1 MFAKFR
7 LPSTTLT
14 SYLNWLKSTYRLDTD
29 KWTYDVEKKRQEF
42 YQDLLDTVWCDKKN
56 GILDGRKLKEYVFP
70 TGGEGDYDVFISYSH
85 DDEGLA
91 LKLAYYLQEYCSL
104 RVFLDCYIWHSAD
117 ALLKAI
123 DDDYCQTSDKKYYSY
138 KSRNYST
145 SHVHALLSMAILDV
159 INKTEC
165 CIVLDSNNSINL
177 HRLEDPKQAETL
189 SPWIFEEISFM
200 RLLPQRSTRK
210 TKYFSQGGALE
221 SLNESKR
228 LKIANPADF
237 SGFEELTGDDLL
249 YLNSDGED
257 SLDKLYERHSI

>member
-7 LPSTTLT
+7 LTSNTLELFLKKLKLEYQLNT
-14 SYLNWLKSTYRLDTD
+14 DNWSYDI
-29 KWTYDVEKKRQEF
+29 EIERQHF
-42 YQDLLDTVWCDKKN
+42 YQGLLNMAWCNKEN

-70 TGGEGDYDVFISYSH
+70 SCDRYDVFISYSH
-85 DDEGLA
+85 DDE
-91 LKLAYYLQEYCSL
+91 KLATKLAFYLKKYCGL
-104 RVFLDCYIWHSAD
+104 DVFLDCFIWNSAD

-123 DDDYCQTSDKKYYSY
+123 DDDYCQTTDKKHYIY

-159 INKTEC
+159 INKSEC

-177 HRLEDPKQAETL
+177 HCLENPDNAKTL
-189 SPWIFEEISFM
+189 SPWIYEEISFM
-200 RLLPQRSTRK
+200 RYLPQQSART

-237 SGFEELTGDDLL
+237 SGFEVMTGEDLCHL
-249 YLNSDGED
+249 HTDGED
-257 SLDKLYERHSI
+257 NLDMLYERHSI